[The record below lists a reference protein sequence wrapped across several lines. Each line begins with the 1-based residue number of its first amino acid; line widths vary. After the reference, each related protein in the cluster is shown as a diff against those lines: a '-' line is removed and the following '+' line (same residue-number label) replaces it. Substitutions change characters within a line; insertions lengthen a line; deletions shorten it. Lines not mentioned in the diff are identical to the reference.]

1 MSRFFKMSSRSGS
14 SPVTAVEYEYEYSEE
29 PEPVKPKP
37 AFRRIGQLQQTFGR
51 ARSMSST
58 TTPQNFQPPQITD
71 LSHSDLPKLRKGK
84 TTRFKKK
91 HHRYVWFV
99 IDTTS
104 FTGQQQHLKA
114 LKLLSLFRSIDLK
127 RIRVH
132 AILFYD
138 RKVIDPDL
146 YDITNDPV
154 DVETHVGFGGT
165 QNEVPMLTHKEV
177 RETIMDYEPKQGLA
191 NEKYV
196 EYRTIPKSAQNAG
209 GRIALF
215 GAVAR
220 ELIAEQIKPKRL
232 PKSLLVFAAQTDS
245 TTHQVCEQ
253 GMEAVRGMHGTGMVW
268 TVRAYSELQ
277 MLYGELMQV
286 G

>member
-1 MSRFFKMSSRSGS
+1 MASRSGS
-14 SPVTAVEYEYEYSEE
+14 SPITAVEYEYEYSEE

-37 AFRRIGQLQQTFGR
+37 AFRRIGQLQQNFGR
-51 ARSMSST
+51 GRSMSST
-58 TTPQNFQPPQITD
+58 TAPKNFVAPQITEF
-71 LSHSDLPKLRKGK
+71 SHSDLPKLRKGK
-84 TTRFKKK
+84 TTRFKSK
-91 HHRYVWFV
+91 HHRHVWFV

-104 FTGQQQHLKA
+104 FTGQKHHLKA
-114 LKLLSLFRSIDLK
+114 LKLLRLFRSIDLK
-127 RIRVH
+127 RIRVN

-138 RKVIDPDL
+138 HKVINPDL
-146 YDITNDPV
+146 YDETNDAV
-154 DVETHVGFGGT
+154 DAETHVGFGGT

-177 RETIMDYEPKQGLA
+177 RKTIKRYEAKQGLA

-220 ELIAEQIKPKRL
+220 ELIAEKIKPTRL
-232 PKSLLVFAAQTDS
+232 PKSLLIFAAQTDS
-245 TTHQVCEQ
+245 LTHEVCEQ
-253 GMEAVRGMHGTGMVW
+253 GMEAVRAMHGTGMVW

-277 MLYGELMQV
+277 MLYGELVQV